1 MIVGNYHYNEVYD
14 EYINLK
20 VWRYMENED
29 VDLETALN
37 HLGLDYID
45 ALPDEEDLP
54 ELEKEKQKN
63 NRTGIL
69 INAVRELLL

>member
-1 MIVGNYHYNEVYD
+1 MAKGDKMIVNDYHYNEVYD
-14 EYINLK
+14 EYTSLK

-45 ALPDEEDLP
+45 ALPDEEDIP
-54 ELEKEKQKN
+54 ELEKEKQKIIE
-63 NRTGIL
+63 RGY
-69 INAVRELLL
+69 